1 MFGWDG
7 LFCQGPGNFAE
18 LLGQHITGVV
28 MEADTAW
35 MRRSADELDA
45 TASAI
50 QRQLATG
57 DEGLAS
63 LRSAASGWT
72 FLESLGQLEERWEEL
87 NKLLRE
93 ELEQAAENIRFNAS
107 KHDGNENWVT
117 ETWHD
122 LWN

>member
-1 MFGWDG
+1 
-7 LFCQGPGNFAE
+7 
-18 LLGQHITGVV
+18 

-35 MRRSADELDA
+35 MRRAAKEMDS

-50 QRQLATG
+50 KRQLATG
-57 DEGLAS
+57 DKGLAN
-63 LRSAASGWT
+63 LRSAAQGWT
-72 FLESLGQLEERWEEL
+72 LLESLGQLEERWEDL
-87 NKLLRE
+87 NALLRD
-93 ELEQAAENIRFNAS
+93 ELGQAAENIRFNAS